1 MKNIIKLI
9 ITSFND
15 LQTDANKSRVEVDNV
30 ARELRQLVNN
40 KHESGR
46 HTYGA
51 AKRGVLLEMIRE
63 HLYILRTTQI
73 AMAYIKDGVVYIN
86 HKETPEGL
94 HNVEE
99 LIGSG
104 LTVQQWNELDR
115 CEVWIKSG
123 NIY

>member
-1 MKNIIKLI
+1 MKNLLNLI
-9 ITSFND
+9 ITTFND

-30 ARELRQLVNN
+30 ARELRLLVNN
-40 KHESGR
+40 KNESGR

-51 AKRGVLLEMIRE
+51 TKRGVLLEMIRE

-104 LTVQQWNELDR
+104 LSIQQWNDLDR